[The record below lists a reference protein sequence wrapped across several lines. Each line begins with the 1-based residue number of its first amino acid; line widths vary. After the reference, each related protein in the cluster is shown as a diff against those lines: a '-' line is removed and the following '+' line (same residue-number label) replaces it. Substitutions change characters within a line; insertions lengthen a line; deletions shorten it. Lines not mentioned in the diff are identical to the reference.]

1 MEKSIFVK
9 NANQMAFE
17 SHIKS
22 LFKRTNQNLNAF
34 SRIASQHFEQ
44 RKLIINLFIKSQF
57 SYVPVVKQN

>member
-34 SRIASQHFEQ
+34 SRIASQHF
-44 RKLIINLFIKSQF
+44 
-57 SYVPVVKQN
+57 